1 MLCFMQTHYLHEL
14 TIHNAS
20 LAEKGSLGLI
30 NHFRVT
36 RKGKVENGGHLEVH
50 LVDAQGLQWSM
61 YRDIVA

>member
-1 MLCFMQTHYLHEL
+1 MQTHYLHEL

-30 NHFRVT
+30 NHFCVT
-36 RKGKVENGGHLEVH
+36 RKGKEENGGHLELH